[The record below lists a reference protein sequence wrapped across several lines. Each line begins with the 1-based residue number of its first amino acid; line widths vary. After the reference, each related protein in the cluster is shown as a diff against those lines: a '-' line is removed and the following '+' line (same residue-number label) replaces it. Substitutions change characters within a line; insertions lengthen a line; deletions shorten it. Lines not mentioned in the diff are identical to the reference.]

1 MMLENQGFE
10 NQGGDRPDSRSDA
23 RMDLRALDPDADAG
37 AEERFV
43 SAVMA
48 RVALSG
54 GAPAIPTDPLYGLW
68 SLPRPLLLAAS
79 VITLAVLGVA
89 VGTQRAHVSTP
100 ATIAD
105 ATGIPHAFLA
115 TGASRP

>member
-1 MMLENQGFE
+1 MTFE
-10 NQGGDRPDSRSDA
+10 NQDDDSTEAHSLS

-37 AEERFV
+37 AEDRFV

-79 VITLAVLGVA
+79 VIALAVLGAA
-89 VGTQRAHVSTP
+89 VGTRRAHGSPP

-105 ATGIPHAFLA
+105 ATGIPRAFLA